1 MSDACP
7 LCVGI
12 AVVTYTVLN
21 QDRPAPHCSL
31 CKREIPSRV
40 VYEEARPSQ
49 RARQANA
56 DQGAAP

>member
-1 MSDACP
+1 MSDGCP

-12 AVVTYTVLN
+12 EVVTYTVLN

-31 CKREIPSRV
+31 CKREIPSQV
-40 VYEEARPSQ
+40 VFEAARPPQ

-56 DQGAAP
+56 DQGATP